1 MHRCL
6 PQTPAAAPGLR
17 FVFTVSSGSAH
28 LPAKQICTFT
38 HTVIISLPC
47 SVPSQESPQSYL
59 PECNVYPLS
68 KPRSH
73 HTPGPLCCQYPAS
86 FLPWCGKS
94 CSLFSSSRG
103 GLLLGHPPPPQG
115 SATQK
120 AAGTN
125 AGNHRHPGRD
135 QGDTRGGSELGPV
148 MNLLEIWA
156 LLSSPPPRGL
166 PPSSL
171 TAPTSREE
179 PSSST
184 WVKHGEQAWGWI
196 AGDICSG
203 VIETQM
209 PPHKGR
215 TESCRDPTLKS
226 SISPHPQPKPLP
238 HPPTASRGQEGE
250 GRGRGSGM

>member
-184 WVKHGEQAWGWI
+184 WVKHGEQAWVTSCFNVSAFPLHWKAFGWNL
-196 AGDICSG
+196 SS
-203 VIETQM
+203 
-209 PPHKGR
+209 H
-215 TESCRDPTLKS
+215 SCHHSLLLNAHTFSYSYGYSSLKS
-226 SISPHPQPKPLP
+226 LMILITIP
-238 HPPTASRGQEGE
+238 
-250 GRGRGSGM
+250 